1 MPLTLQD
8 ICLPLK
14 PVPDSTTCSA
24 ALSLFLSDP
33 AAFALPVRIEA
44 AAAEAALSLVTRAR
58 LSEAMLGPNGRD
70 IYAARPVRYLLTP
83 EPFIAEGRLP
93 VARVASEAAERGGDA
108 LTDGVIVTG
117 PAGYLGYVSPAAILK
132 AIAEENALRARSQR
146 AGHRQIEALR
156 MANQSLTEG
165 RARLLAFVG
174 HEIRTPLS
182 GILGVADLLKD
193 QAGSAETRRLAA
205 TIASSGEHLERLLS
219 DLIDLSCLQVG
230 ELPLRVE
237 PFDLRR
243 LAAEIRDLWQPAFDA
258 KKISLRMMVARM
270 SDLRI
275 EGDPGRLRQILFNL
289 ISNALKFTDQGQV
302 TVQISTGKTADG
314 LLLRM
319 SVADTGRGIPD
330 RDKARLFEEFQ
341 QAEETVASG
350 QGGSGLGLSIAR
362 GLARRLGGDIS
373 LADNPGGGCVFT
385 VLVPVCRAG
394 PRLAVT
400 EEKKSVS
407 GKFELGSILVAED
420 HQTTAFV
427 IREALVAAG
436 WRVDLVAD
444 AAQAREYL
452 RQRTYQAVVTDMHMP
467 GGGGSAVL
475 ASVRS
480 GPGPNRPIPVLA
492 LTGDTSEEQ
501 ARAGRRAGFSAII
514 AKPVRPRLLVAALA
528 DALLEGA
535 AAPRKAG

>member
-1 MPLTLQD
+1 
-8 ICLPLK
+8 
-14 PVPDSTTCSA
+14 
-24 ALSLFLSDP
+24 
-33 AAFALPVRIEA
+33 
-44 AAAEAALSLVTRAR
+44 
-58 LSEAMLGPNGRD
+58 
-70 IYAARPVRYLLTP
+70 
-83 EPFIAEGRLP
+83 
-93 VARVASEAAERGGDA
+93 
-108 LTDGVIVTG
+108 
-117 PAGYLGYVSPAAILK
+117 
-132 AIAEENALRARSQR
+132 
-146 AGHRQIEALR
+146 
-156 MANQSLTEG
+156 
-165 RARLLAFVG
+165 
-174 HEIRTPLS
+174 
-182 GILGVADLLKD
+182 
-193 QAGSAETRRLAA
+193 
-205 TIASSGEHLERLLS
+205 
-219 DLIDLSCLQVG
+219 
-230 ELPLRVE
+230 
-237 PFDLRR
+237 
-243 LAAEIRDLWQPAFDA
+243 
-258 KKISLRMMVARM
+258 MVARM

-362 GLARRLGGDIS
+362 GLSRRLGGDIS

-400 EEKKSVS
+400 EEKKSLP

-452 RQRTYQAVVTDMHMP
+452 RQRAYQAVVTDMHMP

-475 ASVRS
+475 DSVRS

-501 ARAGRRAGFSAII
+501 ARAGRRAGFSSII

-528 DALLEGA
+528 DALLERA